1 METPIKGRWVV
12 VNTDPFCIGKIVDLV
27 NDIAKIRID
36 GYEDVPTHV
45 HGRITWIAENI
56 WTLEIPR
63 SAAMA
68 LPEAYTT
75 PSPEFPAKFSYFAPD
90 KAAVREAIDIF
101 CRCGY
106 HVTGNVGE
114 QAYFVANI
122 SEAGVVHMSG
132 KKYTHLG
139 VFKCRTIDELRILA
153 GFRRPGIPQY
163 HVDPCGAIHEVH
175 GIPDPIDRPATL
187 SEVIDML
194 YMCREQPT
202 HMRMMEDV
210 PVEPDIIYPTGFIGM
225 ELRIPVDGDRK
236 AKATIDSVCGQV
248 AFVRIEDG
256 YYLNEHPD
264 LVAELV
270 YRGAGYELYKTPL
283 HQAIMYDRYMQN
295 EYPAVRVCT
304 PGNFKEHLLNRL
316 KDMGYIIKDTHEG
329 NGPAYLHVAYPYCGA
344 TCKCTNEEIVDN
356 SYDCVDDTRL
366 FLSLARQNSSWP
378 YVVDESGTIFK
389 LNADTGSK
397 GLRAVSI
404 HELVPYLRKPLKKA
418 PRLGKCMDCD
428 DPMNA
433 PGDAFTVWN
442 EVWASAKCSPDDML
456 CPECFEKRLGRPMTI
471 HDLRRVYK
479 EGMNGKRYKVGQLM
493 PINVEFAYTKG
504 WLHE

>member
-1 METPIKGRWVV
+1 MESPIKGRWVV
-12 VNTDPFCIGKIVDLV
+12 VNTDPLCIGKIVDLV
-27 NDIAKIRID
+27 NDIAKIRIE
-36 GYEDVPTHV
+36 GYEIASTHV

-68 LPEAYTT
+68 LSEAYITT
-75 PSPEFPAKFSYFAPD
+75 CPEFPVKFSYFAPD
-90 KAAVREAIDIF
+90 KEAMGEAIEIL
-101 CRCGY
+101 RKCGY
-106 HVTGNVGE
+106 HTTGSAGS

-139 VFKCRTIDELRILA
+139 VFQCRTIDELRILA

-163 HVDPCGAIHEVH
+163 HVDLYGTIRAVY
-175 GIPDPIDRPATL
+175 GMPDPTDRIATL

-202 HMRMMEDV
+202 HMRMTEDV

-248 AFVRIEDG
+248 AFVRVENG

-433 PGDAFTVWN
+433 PGDAFTVWS